1 MFFFLGENEEPE
13 TAPFFIDT
21 SNMNLLNHLGSRRR
35 AAPSILQ
42 AWRLW
47 WCVSVRKK
55 GFMSLTAPWR
65 FYTTSA
71 ILPAH
76 KAVQRA
82 AVLSLPS
89 SFPLGVATVVAL
101 PLVLRSQARVQK
113 AKGRCGLKAF
123 EDELGVQP
131 PLGYFDPLGLSKDGD
146 FGEFYRRREAELK
159 NGRVAMYATIGYIIP
174 EYFRWPGYL
183 SPTED
188 LTFADVPNGLG
199 ALLKV
204 PPEGWLQIL
213 AWCGMYE
220 ILINQPKHPS
230 EPGNYY
236 KGRLGVLPGTQIVDP
251 EKRKRSL
258 NAELANG
265 RLAMIAIFWM
275 WIQDGLNG
283 KAWGEWNP

>member
-1 MFFFLGENEEPE
+1 MGENEELE
-13 TAPFFIDT
+13 TAFIDKSTLIPGGILAQEERPHQT
-21 SNMNLLNHLGSRRR
+21 SCRLG
-35 AAPSILQ
+35 ACGGVFQKVPKQ
-42 AWRLW
+42 
-47 WCVSVRKK
+47 

-65 FYTTSA
+65 AYTPSA

-82 AVLSLPS
+82 AVPSLPS
-89 SFPLGVATVVAL
+89 SFPFGVATVVAL
-101 PLVLRSQARVQK
+101 PSVLRSGARVQK
-113 AKGRCGLKAF
+113 EKGRCGLKAF

-188 LTFADVPNGLG
+188 LTFAEVPNGLN

-236 KGRLGVLPGTQIVDP
+236 KGRLAILPGTQIVDP

-275 WIQDGLNG
+275 WIQDGLHG

>member
-1 MFFFLGENEEPE
+1 MSLI
-13 TAPFFIDT
+13 APWISQAT
-21 SNMNLLNHLGSRRR
+21 TVLPARR
-35 AAPSILQ
+35 AVQSAALVPSFSISSLGCS
-42 AWRLW
+42 AVTVAI
-47 WCVSVRKK
+47 CASV
-55 GFMSLTAPWR
+55 
-65 FYTTSA
+65 
-71 ILPAH
+71 LPA
-76 KAVQRA
+76 R
-82 AVLSLPS
+82 
-89 SFPLGVATVVAL
+89 T
-101 PLVLRSQARVQK
+101 RTRN
-113 AKGRCGLKAF
+113 AKGLCAQKAF

-146 FGEFYRRREAELK
+146 FSEFYRRREAELK

-188 LTFADVPNGLG
+188 LTFADVPNGLQ

-220 ILINQPKHPS
+220 ILINEPKHPS

-236 KGRLGVLPGTQIVDP
+236 KGRLGILPGTQIVDP

-265 RLAMIAIFWM
+265 RLAMIAISWM
-275 WIQDGLNG
+275 WIQDGLHG
-283 KAWGEWNP
+283 KAWGEWSP

>member
-1 MFFFLGENEEPE
+1 MAFLLTSQHESPLAFCLAQEERPHQ
-13 TAPFFIDT
+13 T
-21 SNMNLLNHLGSRRR
+21 SCRLG
-35 AAPSILQ
+35 ACGGVFQ
-42 AWRLW
+42 K
-47 WCVSVRKK
+47 VGKQ

-65 FYTTSA
+65 VYTPSA

-82 AVLSLPS
+82 AVPSLPS
-89 SFPLGVATVVAL
+89 SFPFGVATVVAL
-101 PLVLRSQARVQK
+101 PSVLRSGARVQK
-113 AKGRCGLKAF
+113 EKGRCRLKAF

-188 LTFADVPNGLG
+188 LTFADVPNGLN
-199 ALLKV
+199 ALVKV

-236 KGRLGVLPGTQIVDP
+236 KGRLAILPGTQIVDP

-265 RLAMIAIFWM
+265 RLAMIAITWM
-275 WIQDGLNG
+275 WIQDGLHG